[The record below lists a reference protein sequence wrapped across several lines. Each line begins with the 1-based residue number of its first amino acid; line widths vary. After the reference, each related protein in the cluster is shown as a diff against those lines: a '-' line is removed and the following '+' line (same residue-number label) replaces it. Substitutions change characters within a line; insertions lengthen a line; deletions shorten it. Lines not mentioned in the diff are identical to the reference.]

1 MIMSE
6 EKITFKNKITTPF
19 TWVENDLIKSKSLS
33 LEAIGLYLILRSFGG
48 TSYPSVDYLCGLGKT
63 GRDKLF
69 RVINELIEAKLLLRK
84 QGHNTGGKFSK
95 TIYRIISLN
104 DNYEEVYKEFI
115 GEESIKPQTLDNSQS
130 QPCPEKPYTVKP
142 YTENPTLIR
151 IIDKEE
157 SFKKESHTKEEG
169 VCGGGIEKQIEKI
182 KEIKLFKK
190 SGEKLLGRLIA
201 QYGGEVLKAA
211 VYLEEAYRD
220 ISARNPE
227 GLLITTL
234 RDNLY
239 SEIQE
244 NNKNNNINADVEK
257 LNMQY
262 RGFKVYE
269 NEKIKEILN
278 IGGSIAFYTDNCLR
292 ELKYTPAKSYEEFVG
307 YLNKF
312 REEFNTS

>member
-1 MIMSE
+1 
-6 EKITFKNKITTPF
+6 
-19 TWVENDLIKSKSLS
+19 
-33 LEAIGLYLILRSFGG
+33 
-48 TSYPSVDYLCGLGKT
+48 LCSLGKA

-104 DNYEEVYKEFI
+104 DNYEKIYKEFI
-115 GEESIKPQTLDNSQS
+115 GEESIKPQTLDNSQF

-151 IIDKEE
+151 IIKEE
-157 SFKKESHTKEEG
+157 ESVNKEKSHTKEEEES
-169 VCGGGIEKQIEKI
+169 VCEEIEKQIEKI
-182 KEIKLFKK
+182 KEI
-190 SGEKLLGRLIA
+190 RLYQNSEGWVLKNQITK
-201 QYGGEVLKAA
+201 YGKEVLKAA
-211 VYLEEAYRD
+211 KYLDEAYKN
-220 ISARNPE
+220 IQVRNPA

-234 RDNLY
+234 RNKLY

-262 RGFKVYE
+262 RGFEVYE

-278 IGGSIAFYTDNCLR
+278 IGGRIAFYTDNCLR

-307 YLNKF
+307 YLNKSGI
-312 REEFNTS
+312 EFNTS